1 VRVLLA
7 SLVVSVLGLTACADR
22 SSSTGPA
29 WPKSAGYPPAESSE
43 DDGGESLEPRKEHL
57 SAVEKSEPGEIDLG
71 VDDSV
76 VEVTIDPEPDAA
88 PATTTP
94 PPDAGPPTVDGG
106 EIIIVDGAPPDSSAA
121 P

>member
-1 VRVLLA
+1 MRVLLA
-7 SLVVSVLGLTACADR
+7 SLLLFTACADR
-22 SSSTGPA
+22 STSSGPA
-29 WPKSAGYPPAESSE
+29 WPKSAGWEPSE

-57 SAVEKSEPGEIDLG
+57 SAVEESEPREIDLG

-88 PATTTP
+88 PAATP
-94 PPDAGPPTVDGG
+94 PVDAAPAPPSDGG